1 MPRCLKQEVIQ
12 VRDDDC
18 SLVLGQT
25 SEFWF
30 SVGCGGQAPVFAVG
44 FVPREQLETL
54 TCPEP
59 DSELVWTCSL
69 AQGL

>member
-1 MPRCLKQEVIQ
+1 MTIVALYWARPLNFGF
-12 VRDDDC
+12 
-18 SLVLGQT
+18 LWG
-25 SEFWF
+25 
-30 SVGCGGQAPVFAVG
+30 VGANPTLPKVAPVFAVG

-59 DSELVWTCSL
+59 DSELVWTCSW